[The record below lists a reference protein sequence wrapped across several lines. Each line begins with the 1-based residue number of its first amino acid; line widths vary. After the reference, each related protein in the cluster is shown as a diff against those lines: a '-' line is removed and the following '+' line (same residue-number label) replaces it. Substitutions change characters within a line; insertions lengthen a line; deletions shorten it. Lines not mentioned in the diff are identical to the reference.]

1 MRIADTSAQ
10 DQVIEQ
16 RGNRLRWFIAVGVLI
31 LLLILG
37 LWMGPAV
44 KRWASSSVT
53 VPLDR
58 LRVAQV
64 EKSDLVRDVSAQG
77 RVVASVSPTLF
88 APDQGTITLLAEAG
102 MAVTTGQVLAEVDSP
117 ELKNRLAQ
125 EQATYD
131 SLAVELERQRIESKQ
146 KQLDN
151 QKNID
156 LAQVALTAAERER
169 RRAEAGFQIEAISE
183 IEYEKSKD
191 DLDNA
196 RLAHQHAV
204 SDAELD
210 TERLAF
216 ETRTNE
222 LQLGRQQFLVEEL
235 QRQVEALRMR
245 SPVDGIVG
253 NLLVDQ
259 KSQVAENQAV
269 MAVVDLSGFEVEAEV
284 PESYADDLGLG
295 MSAEVLIGNQAYS
308 GMLVSIS
315 PEVIQNQVSTR
326 IRFVDG
332 MPAGLRQNQRL
343 TTRILMEEKPGVLI
357 VPRGQFLESGGG
369 RVAYV
374 LGEDGTARRRSI
386 TIGARSL
393 GAVEIASG
401 VEVGET
407 VVISSLD
414 AFRGADIVRVTN

>member
-196 RLAHQHAV
+196 LLAHQHAV

-308 GMLVSIS
+308 GICLLYTS
-315 PEVIQNQVSTR
+315 PS
-326 IRFVDG
+326 
-332 MPAGLRQNQRL
+332 
-343 TTRILMEEKPGVLI
+343 
-357 VPRGQFLESGGG
+357 PR
-369 RVAYV
+369 
-374 LGEDGTARRRSI
+374 D
-386 TIGARSL
+386 
-393 GAVEIASG
+393 
-401 VEVGET
+401 
-407 VVISSLD
+407 
-414 AFRGADIVRVTN
+414 